1 VNLWLLTKSPISR
14 GLEIFTEILL
24 WWFQDFHKTSIS
36 NMLMTSS
43 PIKLERSIPNIVF
56 ASNQSLTSIILEQ
69 DSLTLQEA
77 TNTVISQSTAT
88 IITILPLSTC
98 RNSWMHAWKIWKGS
112 KQADCFPS
120 SILLM
125 LKVKKIFQWWI
136 NVTKIFK
143 AGLDGSIPSKKSI
156 YLDSGNR
163 NITCTLYCMT
173 KTGKLA
179 HIFRN

>member
-1 VNLWLLTKSPISR
+1 
-14 GLEIFTEILL
+14 
-24 WWFQDFHKTSIS
+24 
-36 NMLMTSS
+36 MLMTSS

-136 NVTKIFK
+136 NVTTIFK
-143 AGLDGSIPSKKSI
+143 AGLGGSIPSKKSI

-163 NITCTLYCMT
+163 NITCTLSYMT